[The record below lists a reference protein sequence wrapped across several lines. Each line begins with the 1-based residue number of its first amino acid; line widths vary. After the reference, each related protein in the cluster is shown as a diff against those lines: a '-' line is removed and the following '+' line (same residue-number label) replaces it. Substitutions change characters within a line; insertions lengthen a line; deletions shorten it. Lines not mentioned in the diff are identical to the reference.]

1 MRSKQTAF
9 LLSFFLGLFGAD
21 RFYLSRG
28 QFSYIC
34 LGLTKLLTL
43 GGLFVWA
50 FVDWLIIV
58 STDVTDANGA
68 PLQQDM

>member
-9 LLSFFLGLFGAD
+9 LLSFFLGIFGAD

-28 QFSYIC
+28 QCGYVC
-34 LGLTKLLTL
+34 LGLTKLFTL

-50 FVDWLIIV
+50 FVDWLLIV
-58 STDVTDANGA
+58 ATDATDANGA
-68 PLQQDM
+68 PLMQDM